1 MTESAFYKLGRAAAS
16 KTRKIKWMW
25 SSLTGDESEA
35 ISAEYGVG
43 REMAAVVREQSGE
56 NADPALRQLLDQ
68 VTPQLASV
76 VRNRRH
82 RFEVDLVRDQAPTA
96 YALPGGFIFITQS
109 LTELCQRDQDEV
121 AFVIAHEMAHVVRR
135 HAINRVLRQTA
146 YSAASMLVP
155 GRGTVAPWL
164 RQVGVRW
171 LERAYSHDQEYEA
184 DALGCLL
191 ARSAGFDPQGATRL
205 LRRLLDLDQSTTA
218 SGLGTYFST
227 HPPVQ
232 DRIARLQ
239 QRLRETKQAVK
250 GS

>member
-1 MTESAFYKLGRAAAS
+1 MTESTFYRLGRVAAS

-43 REMAAVVREQSGE
+43 REMAAVVREQSNE
-56 NADPALRQLLDQ
+56 SIDPVLCQLLDQ
-68 VTPQLASV
+68 VTLKLASV
-76 VRNRRH
+76 VRNKLH
-82 RFEVDLVRDQAPTA
+82 RFKVDLVCDQSPTA

-109 LTELCQRDQDEV
+109 LTELCRRDQDEV
-121 AFVIAHEMAHVVRR
+121 AFVIAHEIAHVVRR

-191 ARSAGFDPQGATRL
+191 MRSAGFDPQGATRL
-205 LRRLLDLDQSTTA
+205 LHRLLDLDQSTPA
-218 SGLGTYFST
+218 PRLGVYFST

-239 QRLRETKQAVK
+239 HRLRETKPEVK

>member
-1 MTESAFYKLGRAAAS
+1 MTDSAFYKLGRVAAS
-16 KTRKIKWMW
+16 KTRKVKWMW
-25 SSLTGDESEA
+25 NSLTGDESEA

-56 NADPALRQLLDQ
+56 SADPALRQLLDQ
-68 VTPQLASV
+68 VTLQLASV
-76 VRNRRH
+76 VRNKLH
-82 RFEVDLVRDQAPTA
+82 RFEADLVYDQSPTA
-96 YALPGGFIFITQS
+96 YALPGGFVFITQS

-121 AFVIAHEMAHVVRR
+121 AFVIAHEMAHVVRK
-135 HAINRVLRQTA
+135 HAIKRVLRQTA

-164 RQVGVRW
+164 RQVGVHW
-171 LERAYSHDQEYEA
+171 LEHAYSHEQEYEA

-191 ARSAGFDPQGATRL
+191 MRSAGFDTQGATRL
-205 LRRLLDLDQSTTA
+205 LHRLLDLYQGTPA
-218 SGLGTYFST
+218 PRLGVYFST

-239 QRLRETKQAVK
+239 RRLRETKPKVK
-250 GS
+250 RS

>member
-1 MTESAFYKLGRAAAS
+1 MTESTFYRLGRVAAS

-43 REMAAVVREQSGE
+43 REMAAVVREQSNGSI
-56 NADPALRQLLDQ
+56 DPVLCQLLDQ
-68 VTPQLASV
+68 VTLKLASV
-76 VRNRRH
+76 VRNKLH
-82 RFEVDLVRDQAPTA
+82 RFKVDLVCDQSPTA

-109 LTELCQRDQDEV
+109 LTELCRRDQDEI
-121 AFVIAHEMAHVVRR
+121 AFVIAHEIAHVVRR

-191 ARSAGFDPQGATRL
+191 MQSAGFDPQGATRL
-205 LRRLLDLDQSTTA
+205 LHRLLDLDQSTPA
-218 SGLGTYFST
+218 PRLGVYFST

-239 QRLRETKQAVK
+239 HRLRETKPEVK